1 MSGAST
7 SASQI
12 DTDLELV
19 RRQGVVGPDRCVR
32 TKPVF
37 KIYTAVDNPPVEDI
51 VRIECV
57 TVVRLIRCAAH
68 TCPSIGRRQ
77 AVCPLRLSAK
87 RTFGLEVS
95 TSHAKPFAH
104 SHTQSE
110 SNVRSLCGSSH
121 VRARFGA
128 RFGASIR
135 QPARDLPPL
144 NSCSR
149 SATVRRRAA
158 GLLTSLSVHVD
169 VHIQY
174 RYSRTCTKFSTV
186 KHFSST
192 CMQTCTC
199 ICIV

>member
-1 MSGAST
+1 MPSRYPSLTTHADIP
-7 SASQI
+7 A
-12 DTDLELV
+12 LCV
-19 RRQGVVGPDRCVR
+19 RRIVADLPKLSSACLASSAWYLRRYFGVAAIGPDRCVR

-68 TCPSIGRRQ
+68 TCPSIGRR

-121 VRARFGA
+121 VRLRFGA

-135 QPARDLPPL
+135 QPAR
-144 NSCSR
+144 ST
-149 SATVRRRAA
+149 ATQQ
-158 GLLTSLSVHVD
+158 L
-169 VHIQY
+169 QP
-174 RYSRTCTKFSTV
+174 
-186 KHFSST
+186 
-192 CMQTCTC
+192 
-199 ICIV
+199 

>member
-37 KIYTAVDNPPVEDI
+37 KIYTAVDNPPVEDP

-57 TVVRLIRCAAH
+57 IVVRLIRCAAH
-68 TCPSIGRRQ
+68 TCPSIGRR

-87 RTFGLEVS
+87 RSCEKAALLARMFLASSSLQSPYGRDGPSVS
-95 TSHAKPFAH
+95 TGATFHPSTPPA
-104 SHTQSE
+104 S
-110 SNVRSLCGSSH
+110 GSSCICILS
-121 VRARFGA
+121 GA
-128 RFGASIR
+128 
-135 QPARDLPPL
+135 DLPPL
-144 NSCSR
+144 YSCSR
-149 SATVRRRAA
+149 IRIHRCSATVRRRGA
-158 GLLTSLSVHVD
+158 GHLTALSVH
-169 VHIQY
+169 
-174 RYSRTCTKFSTV
+174 V

-192 CMQTCTC
+192 CMH
-199 ICIV
+199 ICIISK